1 MDVVRREEPRDTPVL
16 TSFPVHG
23 RDRHVPFEACFNF
36 RDVGGYETA
45 DGHRVRWG
53 AIYRSDSLQ
62 FLTAGDQEALGKLG
76 VRTIVD
82 LRSSAELARAA
93 SRVVDLEDVAV
104 HHVPLFEEHSLPF
117 RRAEL
122 TSPEPP
128 PGETYL
134 AIAAEGGDAFAA
146 AVRSVALGEHAVVF
160 HCAAG
165 RDRTGMLAAIVLS
178 ALGVP
183 DETIVADYVL
193 SDRAHEPAVAWAET
207 NAPELAAE
215 FASLPD
221 WLLHASPVVMQ
232 AFLDGLRTRHG
243 SIEGYLAAIGVGEN
257 VVGTLRR
264 RLLEEPNA
272 P

>member
-1 MDVVRREEPRDTPVL
+1 
-16 TSFPVHG
+16 VHG

-36 RDVGGYETA
+36 RDVGGYETT
-45 DGHRVRWG
+45 DGRRVRWG

-62 FLTAGDQEALGKLG
+62 FLTEDDQGALGRLG

-93 SRVVDLEDVAV
+93 SRIADLTDVAV

-117 RRAEL
+117 KRAEL
-122 TSPEPP
+122 TGPEPP

-134 AIAAEGGDAFAA
+134 AIAAAGGDALAE
-146 AVRSVALGEHAVVF
+146 AVRAIALGEHAVVF

-178 ALGVP
+178 VLGVP
-183 DETIVADYVL
+183 DETIVTDYVL
-193 SDRAHEPAVAWAET
+193 SDLAHGPAVAWAEVH
-207 NAPELAAE
+207 APELAAE

-221 WLLHASPVVMQ
+221 WLLYASPVVMQ
-232 AFLDGLRTRHG
+232 AFLDGLRTQHG
-243 SIEGYLAAIGVGEN
+243 SVEDYLAAIGVGQD
-257 VVGTLRR
+257 VLGTLRR
-264 RLLEEPNA
+264 RLLEETGP